1 MKVLIAD
8 DHPIVRDGLRMI
20 LEAQPDVEVV
30 GEAATGEEAVE
41 RVRAAKPDIVLMDL
55 AMPGIN
61 GAEATALIRKEHPSV
76 RILALTVHESE
87 HYFFRALHAGASGY
101 LIKGATTEELL
112 EALRAVER
120 GGLYLYPTLAKKFLE
135 DYLRRMDTGELRP
148 VADGLTKRETEILR
162 LVSQGLTNQEI
173 ANSLSISPNTVQ
185 VHRSHIMEKLNLHNR
200 TELIKYAVRRGLLDL
215 ED

>member
-41 RVRAAKPDIVLMDL
+41 RVRATRPDIVLMDL

-61 GAEATALIRKEHPSV
+61 GAEATALIRREHPSV
-76 RILALTVHESE
+76 HILALTVHESE
-87 HYFFRALHAGASGY
+87 HYFFRALQAGASGY

-120 GGLYLYPTLAKKFLE
+120 GGLYLYPTLAKRFLE

-148 VADGLTKRETEILR
+148 IADGLTKRETEILR

-215 ED
+215 DD